1 MNAQT
6 LGMKSLPSANVAA
19 LLLQDVDRDAQ
30 FDNLLLSCAEK
41 IPLITEGEYEAI
53 VLSCRKEQ
61 RFRRDLLAF
70 KFRIV
75 SQGAAFGVV
84 LPGYVNLDFGP
95 GPKKQIP
102 ARSKLA
108 CWLYRIQSFAP
119 EVSVKRIHVKIF
131 GAFQFVVR
139 VATSRGLDEKNPMPA
154 DEHYSQVTEILGVTG
169 RITGKGSGR

>member
-1 MNAQT
+1 MNTSGA
-6 LGMKSLPSANVAA
+6 PI
-19 LLLQDVDRDAQ
+19 QDSELAGQ
-30 FDNLLLSCAEK
+30 FDNLTLSCAQK
-41 IPLITEGEYEAI
+41 IPLITEDEYDAI
-53 VLSCRKEQ
+53 VLSCRKER
-61 RFRRDLLAF
+61 RFTRDLLAF

-75 SQGAAFGVV
+75 SQGASFGVV

-108 CWLYRIQSFAP
+108 IWLYRIQSFDQ
-119 EVSVKRIHVKIF
+119 EVSVKKIHVKIF

-139 VATSRGLDEKNPMPA
+139 VATSRGLDENNPLPI
-154 DEHYSQVTEILGVTG
+154 DEQYSQITEILGVTG

>member
-1 MNAQT
+1 
-6 LGMKSLPSANVAA
+6 MKILPSANVAA

-30 FDNLLLSCAEK
+30 FDNLMLSCAEK
-41 IPLITEGEYEAI
+41 TPLIAEGEYEAI
-53 VLSCRKEQ
+53 VLSCRKER
-61 RFRRDLLAF
+61 RFTRDLLAF

-75 SQGAAFGVV
+75 SQGSAFGVE
-84 LPGYVNLDFGP
+84 LPGYVNLEFGP
-95 GPKKQIP
+95 GRGKQIP

-119 EVSVKRIHVKIF
+119 EVSVKRIHVNIF

-139 VATSRGLDEKNPMPA
+139 VATSRALGEKKPLPD

-169 RITGKGSGR
+169 RITGKGSG